1 MLRTQISLSVDE
13 ALALS
18 FAVGQ
23 AQQHLRASPDDRA
36 QVHIQQQ
43 LVLDLAKGIS
53 AQAKSQL
60 WQALKDLPSDHPVKQ
75 AHLDDE
81 WCLDDSDLG
90 GDEEMWFPSSK
101 DELPPWIDSDHYFGE
116 EA

>member
-18 FAVGQ
+18 FAVGR
-23 AQQHLRASPDDRA
+23 AQQYLRVSPDDRA
-36 QVHIQQQ
+36 QVHIEQQ
-43 LVLDLAKGIS
+43 LILDLAKGIA

-60 WQALKDLPSDHPVKQ
+60 WQVLKDLPSDHPVKQ
-75 AHLDDE
+75 AHLEDE

-90 GDEEMWFPSSK
+90 GETEVFLPSSS
-101 DELPPWIDSDHYFGE
+101 DDLPPWIDPDHYFGE